1 LTIDAPHILLVNP
14 WIDDFAAYDV
24 WAQPMGLLSLAGLL
38 RRQGYRLSYVDCLD
52 RFHPRA
58 PRSDP
63 LARHGR
69 GPYLKTPLASPSGLE
84 AVPRRY
90 CRYGIRE
97 AWLREDL
104 ARLDPPDLI
113 LITSMM
119 TYWYPGVQATIAV
132 LRETYPDTAILL
144 GGIYASLCREHAERT
159 SGATEVIPG
168 EVNRPVLD
176 RIGRLTCF
184 AGRTGFDMEDLDS
197 CPYPA
202 WDLRRQINY
211 IPILTSLGCPFDC
224 AYCASRYLQP
234 RCRRRRPE
242 AVLEEVRFWHQE
254 TGVRDF
260 VLYDDAFLV
269 DAPRHAV
276 PLLEALIRSG
286 LRLRFH
292 TPNALHIRGITP
304 SLAGLLAR
312 SGFRTV
318 RLGLETALRRGGDA
332 HDRKVDPEEF
342 LSAAH
347 SLRKAGFSAR
357 EVGAYLMIGLPGQ
370 LPESVVASIHLVKA
384 QGIRPILAYFT
395 PIPHTRLWADA
406 VAVSPYDLEAD
417 PVFCNNA
424 IFPCQPETFSW
435 KKLSRLKEM
444 TRMAA

>member
-1 LTIDAPHILLVNP
+1 
-14 WIDDFAAYDV
+14 
-24 WAQPMGLLSLAGLL
+24 
-38 RRQGYRLSYVDCLD
+38 
-52 RFHPRA
+52 
-58 PRSDP
+58 
-63 LARHGR
+63 
-69 GPYLKTPLASPSGLE
+69 
-84 AVPRRY
+84 
-90 CRYGIRE
+90 
-97 AWLREDL
+97 
-104 ARLDPPDLI
+104 
-113 LITSMM
+113 
-119 TYWYPGVQATIAV
+119 
-132 LRETYPDTAILL
+132 
-144 GGIYASLCREHAERT
+144 
-159 SGATEVIPG
+159 
-168 EVNRPVLD
+168 
-176 RIGRLTCF
+176 
-184 AGRTGFDMEDLDS
+184 
-197 CPYPA
+197 
-202 WDLRRQINY
+202 
-211 IPILTSLGCPFDC
+211 
-224 AYCASRYLQP
+224 
-234 RCRRRRPE
+234 
-242 AVLEEVRFWHQE
+242 
-254 TGVRDF
+254 
-260 VLYDDAFLV
+260 V